1 MDLITISDVSKRFDI
16 STRTLR
22 YYEQIGLISSTKK
35 EDYAY
40 RAYDKQVVLK
50 IQQIIILRKLSI
62 SLKQIKS
69 ILQSTDALSAVSVF
83 QDKLAE
89 IGEEMDSLA
98 TIKSIIELLID
109 NLNQT
114 IKLKLNMDIFN
125 DEKIVKV
132 LNSITPINN
141 LKEKKTM
148 EKLSKASENQ
158 TDFKNV
164 RIIYLPPATVASSHF
179 IGDNP
184 EDIAGDLM
192 DTFII
197 ASELCIIKPDLRLY
211 GFNNPNPDE
220 KGNHG
225 YEFWV
230 TIPDDFD
237 VSKPLDKKQFAGGL
251 YAAHCIKM
259 GDFHEWQTFGKWMH
273 ENKEYEYDK
282 RESLEMDGTLEEHLN
297 AYNYYK
303 GKEVGKEFI
312 QLDLLIPIKKLSL
325 GENND

>member
-1 MDLITISDVSKRFDI
+1 MELTTISEVSKRFEV

-22 YYEQIGLISSTKK
+22 YYEQIGLITSTKK

-40 RAYDKQVVLK
+40 RAYDVQSVRI

-69 ILQSTDALSAVSVF
+69 ILQSADAINAISVF
-83 QDKLAE
+83 QERLAE
-89 IGEEMDSLA
+89 INEEMDSLN
-98 TIKSIIELLID
+98 TIKSIIRLLIE

-114 IKLKLNMDIFN
+114 VKLKLNMDIFN
-125 DEKIVKV
+125 DEKIAKG
-132 LNSITPINN
+132 LNSITSINN

-148 EKLSKASENQ
+148 ENLSKANENQ
-158 TDFKNV
+158 TEINNV
-164 RIIYLPPATVASSHF
+164 RIIFIPPATVASSHF
-179 IGDNP
+179 VGDEP
-184 EDIAGDLM
+184 EDVAGDLM
-192 DTFII
+192 NKFIV
-197 ASELCIIKPDLRLY
+197 ASDLCKIKPDFRQY

-237 VSKPLDKKQFAGGL
+237 VSAPIAKKHFEGGL

-259 GDFHEWQTFGKWMH
+259 GDFHEWQAFGKWMH
-273 ENKEYEYDK
+273 ENKEYEYDR
-282 RESLEMDGTLEEHLN
+282 REPLGMDGTLEEHLN
-297 AYNYYK
+297 AYNYYSIEEAK
-303 GKEVGKEFI
+303 KEFI
-312 QLDLLIPIKKLSL
+312 QLDLLIPIKKK
-325 GENND
+325 